1 MNILQIS
8 TKDQAGGAERI
19 ALTLHEELEKR
30 GHDSRLAVGRK
41 NTDLPTVFEIP
52 DLSARGLLAR
62 TLYRGIKGTK
72 RPRKRLMALC
82 EPTRWNRL
90 RRGHE
95 DFDYPSTAHIPE
107 MAGFKPEILHAHNL
121 HGSYFD
127 LRQLPSLSRH
137 HPTVLTMHDAWL
149 LGGHCAH
156 SFECERWTSGCG
168 ACPHLDIYPSIPV
181 DNTAA
186 NWQLKRFIY
195 ASSTLYVSCVSRFL
209 LDKLGRSM
217 LKPRIARIIRNGVDT
232 RVFRPAADV
241 AALKEKWDLPA
252 DSRIAMFAAVGMEKN
267 PWKDFSALEKTMEA
281 VATRYSG
288 REPLVLLCVGG
299 EGASREFGNCR
310 MIFTGY
316 LASQAAMA
324 ECYQMADVYLHPS
337 RMDSFP
343 NVILEAMACGVPTV
357 SFAVGGIPEQVRDGW
372 NGFLGAPGDV
382 AAMTDRT
389 LAILEDRTLRQLLGA
404 NGLELVRKSF
414 TVERQVAD
422 YLQFYQEAIEDFHE
436 LRAPRQT
443 WRTPRG
449 LGLVARNPQ
458 AAVLTEEAG

>member
-8 TKDQAGGAERI
+8 TKDQAGGAERV
-19 ALTLHEELEKR
+19 ALTLHEELERR

-41 NTDLPTVFEIP
+41 NTDSSTVFEIP
-52 DLSARGLLAR
+52 NLAGRGPLAR
-62 TLYRGIKGTK
+62 ALYRGIKGTK

-82 EPTRWNRL
+82 EPTRWYAL
-90 RRGHE
+90 KRGQE
-95 DFDYPSTAHIPE
+95 DFHYPSTAGI
-107 MAGFKPEILHAHNL
+107 ADLCGFTPDILHAHNL
-121 HGSYFD
+121 HGGYFD
-127 LRQLPSLSRH
+127 LRQLPQLSRH

-168 ACPHLDIYPSIPV
+168 ACPHLDVYPSIPA
-181 DNTAA
+181 DNSAA

-232 RVFRPAADV
+232 SIFRPAADI
-241 AALKEKWDLPA
+241 AALKMKWNLPL
-252 DSRIAMFAAVGMEKN
+252 DSRIAMFAAVGVEKN
-267 PWKDFSALEKTMEA
+267 PWKDFPALEKTMEA
-281 VATRYSG
+281 VAARYSG
-288 REPLVLLCVGG
+288 AEPLVLLCVGG
-299 EGASREFGNCR
+299 HGESRQFGDCKVV
-310 MIFTGY
+310 FTGY
-316 LASQAAMA
+316 LDSQAAMA

-357 SFAVGGIPEQVRDGW
+357 SFAVGGIPEQIRDGW
-372 NGFLGAPGDV
+372 NGFLGAPGD
-382 AAMTDRT
+382 ATQMTHSC
-389 LAILEDRTLRQLLGA
+389 LALLEDSALRRTMSD
-404 NGLELVRKSF
+404 NGLALVRKNF

-422 YLQFYQEAIEDFHE
+422 YLAFYQEAIEDFDE
-436 LRAPRQT
+436 LRRPRQDL
-443 WRTPRG
+443 RAMP
-449 LGLVARNPQ
+449 LGKQ
-458 AAVLTEEAG
+458 AARVPQDALTEQAG